1 MKDKNQKVEKEK
13 VAPKAK
19 EKIID
24 DGVSKEEMSPEQY
37 VEYLETTIGKTFAEA
52 QDCKNQAQ
60 RIQAEFE
67 NYRKRNESFGQEMR
81 QLGIAAVVEKMIE
94 VLDNCDRAREYIKDE
109 NSLMGFNIMEQQ
121 IIIGLK
127 TFGLSECVI
136 SVGDELDVQNM
147 HVIERE
153 NKPELDGKVTE
164 ICSKGYALNGKIIR
178 PAKVKVG
185 YAPSEEQK

>member
-13 VAPKAK
+13 VAPKAI

-94 VLDNCDRAREYIKDE
+94 VLDNCDRARVYIKDE
-109 NSLMGFNIMEQQ
+109 NSLMGFNIMVHQ
-121 IIIGLK
+121 ITSNRQRLMDIQSRNLFKNPITLYQTKEMMFDNLG
-127 TFGLSECVI
+127 G
-136 SVGDELDVQNM
+136 N
-147 HVIERE
+147 
-153 NKPELDGKVTE
+153 
-164 ICSKGYALNGKIIR
+164 
-178 PAKVKVG
+178 
-185 YAPSEEQK
+185 